1 MNKEQV
7 LQELSFRTSRSSGS
21 GGQHVN
27 KVETRVEALLDVDN
41 SLGLS
46 PKEKKHI
53 HQKLENHITKEG
65 ILQTSS
71 QEHRSQSRNKADAQ
85 RKLLKL
91 LQKAIVP
98 PKKRKPVRRL
108 TANPRKRLKNKRVH
122 SEKKALRKKP
132 HRSDYQ

>member
-27 KVETRVEALLDVDN
+27 KVETRVEALLDIEN

-46 PKEKKHI
+46 PKEKKRL
-53 HQKLENHITKEG
+53 HQKLSNHISKEG
-65 ILQTSS
+65 ILQVAS

-91 LQKAIVP
+91 LQRAIVP

-108 TANPRKRLKNKRVH
+108 TSNPRKRLKNKRAH
-122 SEKKALRKKP
+122 SEKKAMRKKP
-132 HRSDYQ
+132 RRSDYE